1 MKNKLVKA
9 TMLSIAALGLGVTA
23 FATTPSNASAKSYAK
38 VKSNKAFTTNYT
50 ERNYLP
56 TGSAAL
62 YSKAGTLRG
71 ARKVASVT
79 TLQSMANRADKGQ
92 SYFRAYRIARTNRG
106 SYYLKVVSFD
116 KSYRGWI
123 YAGKSN
129 PANRTSVG
137 GMKKVSTFNQGNLTT
152 DISNTTYYFG
162 GSTTTYKQ
170 PDWTQYKIGRNMNSL
185 SGDYSKDPL
194 RVTGVGTKTNGR
206 DNNATY
212 YFVEDS
218 AHPTVN
224 GWIKAS
230 DLKSGTGAGSSS
242 SNQIGNNQVL
252 VNYVDSSTGKTVS
265 SKLLTNNNA
274 STQSA
279 ANYLGTNLSGQAY
292 SNIPSGYSA
301 PGDSTQYGT
310 ANTSALA
317 AASYGNSVNYYV
329 VATSTDNLFSTAPKY
344 TSKANNRTYS
354 GLPGDPVGKNA
365 FTSPKGV
372 QFSSLLSS
380 LAKSSYTSGNN
391 GQKSVFTSNDVYNA
405 LQSAG
410 MDKIYYLAYCDPMS
424 NLFDGNKQAILTASS
439 TGTPSVSGLF
449 GTSSSSSSSDT
460 TNQISAILQA
470 SGADPLGSLL
480 SGLGNIVSS
489 GLDGIANTLFGGRI
503 CYRIVELKTDQ
514 SAIQSAN
521 GDSIKMGTQVTIP
534 YTATAS
540 KVVTQDTVKGYH
552 NDLQAGFGDAKADP
566 DQSYAF
572 NDKTFSSS
580 TSALS
585 GLLTQNTSS
594 NANSNTNTSSSALS
608 ETSTGTSSS
617 DNGISNLSD
626 LIGALFG

>member
-9 TMLSIAALGLGVTA
+9 TMLGIAALGLGVTA
-23 FATTPSNASAKSYAK
+23 FTTTPSNANAKSYAK

-62 YSKAGTLRG
+62 YSKAGTLKG

-79 TLQSMANRADKGQ
+79 TLQSMANRSDRGQ

-230 DLKSGTGAGSSS
+230 DLKSGTGASSSS

-410 MDKIYYLAYCDPMS
+410 MDHIYYLAYCDPMS
-424 NLFDGNKQAILTASS
+424 NFFDGNKQAILTASS

-449 GTSSSSSSSDT
+449 GTSSNSSSSDT

-540 KVVTQDTVKGYH
+540 KVVTQDAIKSYQ
-552 NDLQAGFGDAKADP
+552 NDLATGFSKAGTDTAD
-566 DQSYAF
+566 QGYAF

-585 GLLTQNTSS
+585 GLLTQNTS
-594 NANSNTNTSSSALS
+594 NSANTSSSALS
-608 ETSTGTSSS
+608 GTSASTSS
-617 DNGISNLSD
+617 NNGISNLND
-626 LIGALFG
+626 LMGALLGNQ